1 MDLYKENLIA
11 SREALAS
18 QNLNLVD
25 SNFSEKTKEG
35 LKGNRLYID
44 ENGMLRAVNPSLAR
58 ATEKYMDENGLGMSK
73 ATEMVG
79 ASVTLVESPV
89 L

>member
-11 SREALAS
+11 SRKALTA

-25 SNFSEKTKEG
+25 SNFSEKTKVG

-44 ENGMLRAVNPSLAR
+44 ENGMLRAVNHSLAR

-73 ATEMVG
+73 ATEMVE